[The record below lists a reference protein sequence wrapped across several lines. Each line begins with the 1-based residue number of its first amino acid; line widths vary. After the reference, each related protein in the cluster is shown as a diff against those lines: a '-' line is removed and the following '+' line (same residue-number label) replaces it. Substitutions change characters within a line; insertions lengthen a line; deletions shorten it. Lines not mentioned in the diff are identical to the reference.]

1 MVHFRSH
8 LKNVFSSD
16 ISVEP
21 SSQDLDILEYAFGLI
36 LGLALISNKNPIFEI
51 ASKL

>member
-16 ISVEP
+16 ISVES
-21 SSQDLDILEYAFGLI
+21 SSQVLDILEYVSGLT